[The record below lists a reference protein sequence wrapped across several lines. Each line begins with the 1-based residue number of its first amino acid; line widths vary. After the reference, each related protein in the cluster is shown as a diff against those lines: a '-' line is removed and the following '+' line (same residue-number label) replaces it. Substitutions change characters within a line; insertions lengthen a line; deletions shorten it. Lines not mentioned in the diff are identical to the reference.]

1 MALDTETTTDKPSR
15 MPAVLASS
23 AELLSSASARASAAL
38 GLAWA
43 ALGRTAVGRFVSHS
57 LLRRIMVSNLLGLIV
72 LLLGAFYLNYTHPGL
87 LDAKREFLEVQG
99 KSIAAAIGDN
109 SRYDTGTGGLEPT
122 RAIDL
127 DTSRVP
133 YRDDG
138 FAALEL
144 SLSPERVTPILNRII
159 QPTNLRARIYD
170 RAGNLVVDTATL
182 LKKGPG
188 HVARPEP
195 LADPARPRTRSLY
208 TKITQFLL
216 DGDLP
221 VYREIGNANGTAYPE
236 VQEALRGKSTAVLLI
251 DNSSEQIVAV
261 AEPIRRGKS
270 RTVQGVLLLSTRP
283 GDISK
288 VVAEQRSL
296 IWALATFAFLAT
308 LTSSWLLARTVAD
321 PMKRLSDAAEH
332 VTKHISASKELPD
345 YTARNDEVGQMST
358 AFRSMTGA
366 LVKRIEASEKF
377 AADVAHELKNPLA
390 AARSTAEA
398 LTYAKTDEHRAQ
410 LVGQIQGEL
419 KRLNRLIS
427 DVSNASRLDAE
438 LARQKMTPLDVRAVV
453 SNVAG
458 IFSELLANDTRRV
471 ILSNDTGAEAD
482 FRVSAHEGRLAQVMT
497 NLIDNAISFSPANTM
512 VTVATRRNGA
522 WVEVTVSD
530 QGPGIPTDSLD
541 TIFERFYSDRPDT
554 DQKRGKNS
562 GLGLSISREIV
573 EAHNGRIWAE
583 NIKAANEDKP
593 TGARFIVQLPSAA
606 LQPRSSLTTSWR
618 K

>member
-1 MALDTETTTDKPSR
+1 MAIDIETPASKPSA
-15 MPAVLASS
+15 MPSALSVGADVASN
-23 AELLSSASARASAAL
+23 ATARASAAL
-38 GLAWA
+38 GSVWA
-43 ALGRTAVGRFVSHS
+43 ALGRTALGRFFSRS
-57 LLRRIMVSNLLGLIV
+57 LLRRIMVSNVLGLLV
-72 LLLGAFYLNYTHPGL
+72 LLLGAFYLNATHPGL

-99 KSIAAAIGDN
+99 KSIANAIGDN
-109 SRYDTGTGGLEPT
+109 SRYETGASIIESA
-122 RAIDL
+122 RATDL

-188 HVARPEP
+188 HIARPEP

-216 DGDLP
+216 DDDLP

-283 GDISK
+283 GDIGK
-288 VVAEQRSL
+288 VLAEQRGL
-296 IWALATFAFLAT
+296 IWTLAAFAFLAT

-332 VTKHISASKELPD
+332 VTKHISASKELPNYAD
-345 YTARNDEVGQMST
+345 RNDEVGQMSA
-358 AFRSMTGA
+358 AFRMMTGA

-398 LTYAKTDEHRAQ
+398 LTYAKTDEQRTQ

-438 LARQKMTPLDVRAVV
+438 LARQKMAPLDVRAVL
-453 SNVAG
+453 SNVTG
-458 IFSELLANDTRRV
+458 IFTELLASDSRRIALTVDDGTDT
-471 ILSNDTGAEAD
+471 D
-482 FRVSAHEGRLAQVMT
+482 FRISAHEGRLAQVMT
-497 NLIDNAISFSPANTM
+497 NLIDNAISFSPENAI
-512 VTVATRRNGA
+512 VTVATRRNGP

-530 QGPGIPTDSLD
+530 QGPGIPPDSLD

-583 NIKAANEDKP
+583 NIKATAQDAA
-593 TGARFIVQLPSAA
+593 TGARFTVQLPSAA
-606 LQPRSSLTTSWR
+606 LQSKPGLASSWR